1 MIVITH
7 ESNND
12 EQESLLDRQEPTEFD
27 RDEADFWAN
36 MAAGKRSSSPQKPKK
51 LTKAERKREEHREKM
66 AIGQSLILPSE
77 QQPRSYFK
85 CAYKRGSKQ
94 YITRLLDT
102 IEKPILFDSS
112 L

>member
-1 MIVITH
+1 MIVFTH
-7 ESNND
+7 DSDD
-12 EQESLLDRQEPTEFD
+12 EQESLLDHQEPTEFD

-36 MAAGKRSSSPQKPKK
+36 MAAGKRSSHQKPKK

-66 AIGQSLILPSE
+66 AIGQSLTLPSE
-77 QQPRSYFK
+77 QQPRSHFK
-85 CAYKRGSKQ
+85 CAYKRGSKE
-94 YITRLLDT
+94 YITRLLDA

>member
-1 MIVITH
+1 MIVFTH
-7 ESNND
+7 DSDD

-36 MAAGKRSSSPQKPKK
+36 MAAGKRSSHQNPKK

-66 AIGQSLILPSE
+66 AIGQSLTLPSE
-77 QQPRSYFK
+77 QQPTSHFR
-85 CAYKRGSKQ
+85 CAYKRGSKE

>member
-1 MIVITH
+1 MIVFTH
-7 ESNND
+7 DSDD
-12 EQESLLDRQEPTEFD
+12 EQESLLDHQEPTEFD

-36 MAAGKRSSSPQKPKK
+36 MAAGKGSSPQKPKK

-66 AIGQSLILPSE
+66 AIGQSLTLPSE
-77 QQPRSYFK
+77 QLPRAHFR
-85 CAYKRGSKQ
+85 CAYKRGSKE
-94 YITRLLDT
+94 YITRLLDA

>member
-1 MIVITH
+1 MIVFTH
-7 ESNND
+7 DSDD
-12 EQESLLDRQEPTEFD
+12 EQEFLLDRQEPTEFD
-27 RDEADFWAN
+27 HDDADFWAN
-36 MAAGKRSSSPQKPKK
+36 MASGKGSSQKPKK

-77 QQPRSYFK
+77 QQPKSHFR
-85 CAYKRGSKQ
+85 CAYKRGSKE

-102 IEKPILFDSS
+102 IEKPILFDS

>member
-1 MIVITH
+1 MIVFTH
-7 ESNND
+7 DSED
-12 EQESLLDRQEPTEFD
+12 EQEFLLDRQEPTEFD

-36 MAAGKRSSSPQKPKK
+36 MAVGKGSSPQKPKK

-66 AIGQSLILPSE
+66 AIGQSLTLPSE
-77 QQPRSYFK
+77 QLPRAHFR
-85 CAYKRGSKQ
+85 CAYKRGSKE

>member
-7 ESNND
+7 ESGD

-36 MAAGKRSSSPQKPKK
+36 MAAGKRSSLHQKPKK
-51 LTKAERKREEHREKM
+51 LTKAERKREEHRVKM
-66 AIGQSLILPSE
+66 AIGQSLTLPSE
-77 QQPRSYFK
+77 QQPRSHFK
-85 CAYKRGSKQ
+85 CAYKRGSKE

>member
-1 MIVITH
+1 MIVFTH
-7 ESNND
+7 DSDD
-12 EQESLLDRQEPTEFD
+12 EQESLLDHQEPTEFD

-36 MAAGKRSSSPQKPKK
+36 MAAGKDSSPQKPKK

-66 AIGQSLILPSE
+66 AIGQSLTLPSE
-77 QQPRSYFK
+77 QLPRAHFR
-85 CAYKRGSKQ
+85 CAYKRGSKE
-94 YITRLLDT
+94 YITRLLDA

>member
-1 MIVITH
+1 MIVFTH
-7 ESNND
+7 DSED
-12 EQESLLDRQEPTEFD
+12 EQEFLLDRQEPTEFD

-36 MAAGKRSSSPQKPKK
+36 MAAGKGSSPQKPKK

-66 AIGQSLILPSE
+66 AIGQSLTLPSE
-77 QQPRSYFK
+77 QLPRAHFR
-85 CAYKRGSKQ
+85 CAYKRGSKA

>member
-1 MIVITH
+1 MIVFTH
-7 ESNND
+7 DSED
-12 EQESLLDRQEPTEFD
+12 EQEFLLDRQEPTEFD

-36 MAAGKRSSSPQKPKK
+36 MAVGKGSSPQKPKK

-66 AIGQSLILPSE
+66 AIGQSLTLPSE
-77 QQPRSYFK
+77 QLPRAHFR
-85 CAYKRGSKQ
+85 CAYKRGSKE
-94 YITRLLDT
+94 YITRLLDA

>member
-7 ESNND
+7 ESGD
-12 EQESLLDRQEPTEFD
+12 EQESMLNYQEPTEFD

-36 MAAGKRSSSPQKPKK
+36 MASGKGSSQKPKK

-66 AIGQSLILPSE
+66 AIGQSLTLPSE
-77 QQPRSYFK
+77 QQPTSHFR
-85 CAYKRGSKQ
+85 CAYKRGSKE
-94 YITRLLDT
+94 YITRLLDA
-102 IEKPILFDSS
+102 IEKPILFNSS

>member
-36 MAAGKRSSSPQKPKK
+36 MAAGKGSSPQKPKK

-85 CAYKRGSKQ
+85 CAYKRGSKE

>member
-1 MIVITH
+1 MIVFTH
-7 ESNND
+7 DSED
-12 EQESLLDRQEPTEFD
+12 EQEFLLDRQEPTEFD

-36 MAAGKRSSSPQKPKK
+36 MAAGKGSSPQKPKK

-66 AIGQSLILPSE
+66 AIGQSLTLPSE
-77 QQPRSYFK
+77 QLPRAHFR
-85 CAYKRGSKQ
+85 CAYKRGSKE
-94 YITRLLDT
+94 YITRLLDA

>member
-1 MIVITH
+1 MIVFTH
-7 ESNND
+7 DSDD
-12 EQESLLDRQEPTEFD
+12 EQEFLLDRQEPTEFD

-36 MAAGKRSSSPQKPKK
+36 MASGKSSSPQKPKK
-51 LTKAERKREEHREKM
+51 LSKAERKREEHRVKM
-66 AIGQSLILPSE
+66 AIGQSLTLPSE

-85 CAYKRGSKQ
+85 CAYKRGSKE

>member
-1 MIVITH
+1 MIVFTH
-7 ESNND
+7 DSDD

-36 MAAGKRSSSPQKPKK
+36 MAAGKRSSHQNPKK

-66 AIGQSLILPSE
+66 AIGQSLTLPSE
-77 QQPRSYFK
+77 QLPRAHFR
-85 CAYKRGSKQ
+85 CAYKRGSKE
-94 YITRLLDT
+94 YITRLLDA

>member
-7 ESNND
+7 DSDD

-36 MAAGKRSSSPQKPKK
+36 MAAGKSSSPQKPKK

-85 CAYKRGSKQ
+85 CAYKRGSKA

>member
-1 MIVITH
+1 MIVFTH
-7 ESNND
+7 DSED
-12 EQESLLDRQEPTEFD
+12 EQEFLLDRQEPTEFD

-36 MAAGKRSSSPQKPKK
+36 MAAGKGSSPQKPKK

-66 AIGQSLILPSE
+66 AIGQSLTLPSE
-77 QQPRSYFK
+77 QLPRAHFR
-85 CAYKRGSKQ
+85 CAYKRGSKE

>member
-1 MIVITH
+1 MIVFTH
-7 ESNND
+7 DSDD

-36 MAAGKRSSSPQKPKK
+36 MASGKGSSQKPKK

-66 AIGQSLILPSE
+66 AIGQSLTLPSE
-77 QQPRSYFK
+77 QQPKSHFR
-85 CAYKRGSKQ
+85 CAYKRGSKE

-102 IEKPILFDSS
+102 IEKPILFDS